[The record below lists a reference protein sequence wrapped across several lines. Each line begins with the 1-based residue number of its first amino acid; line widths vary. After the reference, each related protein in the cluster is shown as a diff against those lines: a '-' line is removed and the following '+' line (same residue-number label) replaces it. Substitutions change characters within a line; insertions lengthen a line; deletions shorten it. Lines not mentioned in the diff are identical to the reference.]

1 MPMPDKPNIVLVC
14 VDCLRTDHVGTDRAR
29 TPFIDSMVEDGI
41 QYTNLFS
48 TTTTTTPSVAS
59 FLTGQYSES
68 NGIYSLDEADL
79 NDEVT
84 TLAER
89 FSETGYHT
97 TAMVTGPL
105 VKDTHLDRGFDEYH
119 YRDRNEDLLGPWGES
134 ASERVGALGEPFFCY
149 LHLWELHEPIEVP
162 PQFDEPAYGA
172 TPYARTLSAL
182 DRALEALS
190 DALPRDSVVVLHG
203 DHGESLSWR
212 QHLFHHALNLGRGFL
227 RFYLGLDTRRAE
239 RWLNRVV
246 KRFEPDET
254 KDQFLEK
261 SHGDNVFDFTANVPL
276 VISESQYAPTVVDVQ
291 TRQVDVYPTLLELTD
306 TAPSDEDIDGESLLP
321 PEQIEDR
328 DSYIRASGR
337 SLLRRKNWIRAIRS
351 DEMKYVEYPNRG
363 WAPELYDLR
372 SDPFELNPVSD
383 DRAERR
389 LKRKLPMR
397 ELEPKEQLEIDDLL
411 KDLGYA

>member
-1 MPMPDKPNIVLVC
+1 MPDKPNIVLVC
-14 VDCLRTDHVGTDRAR
+14 VDCLRADHVGTDRAR
-29 TPFIDSMVEDGI
+29 TPFIDSMLEDGI

-134 ASERVGALGEPFFCY
+134 ASERVGTFGEPFFCY

-162 PQFDEPAYGA
+162 PEFDDPAYGA

-182 DRALEALS
+182 DRALGTLS
-190 DALPRDSVVVLHG
+190 DALPRDTVIVLHG

-212 QHLFHHALNLGRGFL
+212 QHLFHHVLNLGRGFL